1 MRMIFMGPCLSRVK
15 VSADAVVGA
24 GQTYAQLWQD
34 LSTTVRGEASIFD
47 LTAASFAHS
56 TEAAVGRPVRY
67 ETVTD
72 DTPMLPG
79 HLLDARVVL
88 DSTVRAGI
96 LASAIS
102 YLTKSSR
109 DEAAGAIR
117 EQIDVVPVEA
127 HVRLY
132 YGGVMIVWFALGPG
146 QGFGSGN
153 GNGVS
158 AEELEAVEQ
167 LGMALLQALAA
178 RIDDELVAIFS
189 TADKPARRSGGLR
202 KLADWLFAGGGGERL
217 PWTVEAEAP
226 EPHGASDED
235 RGPALWV
242 TRSLVF
248 DSADDGAIGALAE
261 WLEPVSQG
269 DWRKEMAEEGIS
281 MHWTRYAFDESA
293 MEERGSRF
301 VDAWES
307 MLFSQFFWAAL
318 EQVEHRMF
326 GLLGEINASSKP
338 AEVRASYA
346 RLDRTREE
354 AELTLAHHR
363 HLKRYLTRTRNR
375 LVNRI
380 LEGWGFSRLVDNLH
394 DVIGIARTRHE
405 QLLQR
410 AAARSSVFTDLLLFT
425 IGSVAV
431 LDFFVGMSVVGRQLG
446 SDPAIGRRDEGWFDI
461 LGYVS
466 SLRMDT
472 VFSLAA
478 SFVIIVALLLFWY
491 RKRQLY

>member
-1 MRMIFMGPCLSRVK
+1 MRMIFMGPCLSRVWIA
-15 VSADAVVGA
+15 ADAVVGGGPA
-24 GQTYAQLWQD
+24 LADLWQD
-34 LSTTVRGEASIFD
+34 VATRARARPSIFD
-47 LTAASFAHS
+47 LTATSFAHS
-56 TEAAVGRPVRY
+56 SEAVAERPVRY

-72 DTPMLPG
+72 DTPMLPA
-79 HLLDARVVL
+79 HLLDTRVVL
-88 DSTVRAGI
+88 DGALRAEI
-96 LASAIS
+96 LATAVRR
-102 YLTKSSR
+102 LTQSPH
-109 DEAAGAIR
+109 DETAEVTQG
-117 EQIDVVPVEA
+117 QIDVVPEEA
-127 HVRLY
+127 YVRLY
-132 YGGVMIVWFALGPG
+132 YGGVMIVWFSLGPA
-146 QGFGSGN
+146 QGFGQSGD
-153 GNGVS
+153 GVS

-178 RIDDELVAIFS
+178 RIDDELVGIFS
-189 TADKPARRSGGLR
+189 AETPAAGRPGGVRGLAGRLFGSGT
-202 KLADWLFAGGGGERL
+202 GERL
-217 PWTVEAEAP
+217 PWTVSEGAP
-226 EPHGASDED
+226 ERRAEPGVD

-242 TRSLVF
+242 TRSLVL
-248 DSADDGAIGALAE
+248 DSEDAGGVAALAD
-261 WLEPVSQG
+261 WLDPVSQD
-269 DWRKEMAEEGIS
+269 DWRKEMSDEGLS
-281 MHWTRYAFDESA
+281 MRWLRYAFDESA
-293 MEERGSRF
+293 MAERGIRF

-375 LVNRI
+375 QVNRI
-380 LEGWGFSRLVDNLH
+380 LEGWGFSRLVGNLH
-394 DVIGIARTRHE
+394 DVIGVARSRHE

-410 AAARSSVFTDLLLFT
+410 AAARSSVFTDLLLFA

-472 VFSLAA
+472 VFSVAA
-478 SFVIIVALLLFWY
+478 SFVIVVALLLFWY